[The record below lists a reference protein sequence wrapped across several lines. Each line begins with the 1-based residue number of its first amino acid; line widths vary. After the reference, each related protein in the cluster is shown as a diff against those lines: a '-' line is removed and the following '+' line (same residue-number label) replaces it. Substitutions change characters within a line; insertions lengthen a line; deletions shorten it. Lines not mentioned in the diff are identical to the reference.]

1 MKIHQIRAGMDRIT
15 VSGRISYIGIRKI
28 VKTRFGEAPV
38 ARAVLEDDTGKI
50 ALNLWRGQIDLV
62 KEGDIVRVEN
72 AFVRTY
78 QDQLELNVGSRGR
91 IVLLSGNE
99 SSHNNSSRAL

>member
-1 MKIHQIRAGMDRIT
+1 MDRVT
-15 VSGRISYIGIRKI
+15 VSGRITYIGIKRI

-38 ARAVLEDDTGKI
+38 ARAILEDDTGKI
-50 ALNLWRGQIDLV
+50 ALNLWRGQIDLI

-72 AFVRTY
+72 GFVRTY

-91 IVLLSGNE
+91 IVVV
-99 SSHNNSSRAL
+99 SRPETY